1 MPGLLPMKTSPWA
14 LVLAC
19 LVAVLPC
26 EAADRA
32 WEIRGELE
40 VLHSGTPQIAVLRL
54 LDGRRIE
61 VPVDA
66 LSQESQAAVR
76 AAAAAL
82 PPAGERG
89 VTFRGPGGRTIRLD
103 VAEVIKEV
111 EADAVRCR
119 SAREAAE
126 VYRLFLAGNR
136 PTPEQRAAAESR
148 GRFWAEKSELGLV
161 RLGDK
166 WLPPTEAG
174 AVKDEARK
182 VLAHALEL
190 MRLGNA
196 DLAEDELRKASRL
209 DPDSGRASF
218 VTGLAYAKVATKP
231 EKAVEHFTAAVER
244 EPRNAAA
251 LNDLAVLEV
260 LTRRHGAIARHF
272 RQAVESAA
280 DPMPVA
286 ENIAWAVKLSG
297 AAQVDPAQAKYR
309 MPERTIDDLNVLY
322 RMVTQELKLKP
333 SDEVGEPRYLGPD
346 GSVCTATT
354 LADVA
359 ALFEGAVEDDAET
372 RLALGFAVAPGHV
385 VCPRQAITR
394 ADGSVFPEVWV
405 ESPQDRG
412 NRFPAT
418 VVVAPDDCDVA
429 LLRCDGPTVEPLSL
443 AAAMPPDS
451 EIFAIDRSS
460 ESWLAP
466 RIAVAPGMIVT
477 SAGQPAD
484 AGRFTHTA
492 VVPRGLGG
500 GPIVDGAGKVV
511 GMVAP
516 TPRTDASGNAAGF
529 GIPAERI
536 RAVLSEHAPDAD
548 SSGDGAGPAEAGPR
562 AIAGTVVVVA
572 TTATPEPP
580 VADPPAA
587 LPP

>member
-1 MPGLLPMKTSPWA
+1 MKTSPWA
-14 LVLAC
+14 VVLAC
-19 LVAVLPC
+19 LAAALPC

-40 VLHSGTPQIAVLRL
+40 VLRSGTPQIAVLRL
-54 LDGRRIE
+54 LDGSRIE

-89 VTFRGPGGRTIRLD
+89 VTVRGPGGRTIRLD
-103 VAEVIKEV
+103 VAEVIKDV

-136 PTPEQRAAAESR
+136 PTPEQRAAAEAR
-148 GRFWAEKSELGLV
+148 ARFWAEKSERGLV
-161 RLGDK
+161 RLGDR
-166 WLPPTEAG
+166 WLPPTEAA
-174 AVKDEARK
+174 AVKEEASK
-182 VLAHALEL
+182 ILAHALEL
-190 MRLGNA
+190 MRLGTA

-218 VTGLAYAKVATKP
+218 VTGLAYAKVANKP

-286 ENIAWAVKLSG
+286 ENVAWAVKLSG

-359 ALFEGAVEDDAET
+359 ALFEGAAEDDAET
-372 RLALGFAVAPGHV
+372 RLALGFAVSPGRV
-385 VCPRQAITR
+385 LCPRQVITR

-405 ESPQDRG
+405 ESPRDRG
-412 NRFPAT
+412 NRLSAT
-418 VVVAPDDCDVA
+418 VVTAPEDGDLA
-429 LLRCDGPTVEPLSL
+429 LLQCDGLEAKSLSL
-443 AAAMPPDS
+443 ADTLPADAKIS
-451 EIFAIDRSS
+451 VIDRSGD
-460 ESWLAP
+460 SWLNLRLA
-466 RIAVAPGMIVT
+466 AVSGTMVVSTEPHGEPGLFI
-477 SAGQPAD
+477 
-484 AGRFTHTA
+484 HTA

-500 GPIVDGAGKVV
+500 GPIIDGAGQVV
-511 GMVAP
+511 GVVAS

-536 RAVLSEHAPDAD
+536 RAFLKNHAPDASD
-548 SSGDGAGPAEAGPR
+548 SADGAVAGPAEAGTR
-562 AIAGTVVVVA
+562 AVAGTVVVVA
-572 TTATPEPP
+572 TTPTPEPA
-580 VADPPAA
+580 VAEPSSPP
-587 LPP
+587 

>member
-1 MPGLLPMKTSPWA
+1 MKTSPWA
-14 LVLAC
+14 AVLAC
-19 LVAVLPC
+19 LVAVPIC
-26 EAADRA
+26 DAADRT

-40 VLHSGTPQIAVLRL
+40 VLRSGTPQIAVLRL
-54 LDGRRIE
+54 LDGRHIE

-66 LSQESQAAVR
+66 LSQESLAAVR
-76 AAAAAL
+76 SEAAAL
-82 PPAGERG
+82 PPAGERA
-89 VTFRGPGGRTIRLD
+89 VNVRGPGGRTIRLD
-103 VAEVIKEV
+103 VAEVIKDV
-111 EADAVRCR
+111 EADAIRCR
-119 SAREAAE
+119 SATEAAE
-126 VYRLFLAGNR
+126 VYRLFLAGDR
-136 PTPEQRAAAESR
+136 LTPEQRSAAEIR
-148 GRFWAEKSELGLV
+148 ARLWGEKSETGLV
-161 RLGDK
+161 RLGDR
-166 WLPPTEAG
+166 WLPAAEAA

-182 VLAHALEL
+182 ILAHALEL

-218 VTGLAYAKVATKP
+218 VTGLAYAKVANKP
-231 EKAVEHFTAAVER
+231 EKAVEHFADAVGR

-260 LTRRHGAIARHF
+260 LTRRHGAMARHF
-272 RQAVESAA
+272 QQAVENAV

-297 AAQVDPAQAKYR
+297 AAQVDRAQAKYR
-309 MPERTIDDLNVLY
+309 MPERTIDDLNTLY

-346 GSVCTATT
+346 GSVCMATS

-359 ALFEGAVEDDAET
+359 ALFEGAFEDDAEA
-372 RLALGFAVAPGHV
+372 RFSLGFAVAPGHV

-394 ADGSVFPEVWV
+394 ADGSVLPEVMV

-418 VVVAPDDCDVA
+418 VVAAPEDGDLA
-429 LLRCDGPTVEPLSL
+429 LLQCDGPTVKPLSL
-443 AAAMPPDS
+443 AAAVPPDS
-451 EIFAIDRSS
+451 RIFAIDRSG

-466 RIAVAPGMIVT
+466 RLAAVPGALVT
-477 SAGQPAD
+477 PADQPAD
-484 AGRFTHTA
+484 PGRFIHTA
-492 VVPRGLGG
+492 VVPRGPGG
-500 GPIVDGAGKVV
+500 GPIVDGSGQVV
-511 GMVAP
+511 GMVAS

-536 RAVLSEHAPDAD
+536 RALLTEHVPDAG
-548 SSGDGAGPAEAGPR
+548 SAGEGAGPAEAGTL
-562 AIAGTVVVVA
+562 AIASTVVVVA

-580 VADPPAA
+580 VAEPAA
-587 LPP
+587 APPP